1 MPARQGDGGRADRPS
16 PGSMSS
22 DISPQRYHC
31 RKDGEAGILGT
42 DFTIFPFFPEKQT
55 ANEPGSWTMGHGVET
70 GYSVRKGQTPTS
82 SEKLLRMIRGAGV
95 AAAASRDEAMVREV
109 AADTPRARNG
119 GFSFWRSRVV
129 VGVDVSRR
137 GVAVAA
143 VRGRDGEFEVLAL
156 EKADIDPSLSFDS
169 DEFSRILGATVSR
182 ACLHIPHPE
191 IWCAVSS
198 SQADMRL
205 VGVPKVPASQRD
217 NAVFWTARKEL
228 SFDEKTV
235 IFDYEDRGELVDKGT
250 VKTAVF
256 AHTIPRDTV
265 ARRRMAFER
274 AGYPLAGM
282 TLTAFA
288 DQNVFR
294 SGCLP
299 PPPGGAATLH
309 VGDNWSRLEIYRD
322 GDLVFTR
329 GIKAAM
335 TALAG
340 AVQEGLAEAAAPAP
354 APVFETPQASVRAAE
369 PRIPEGPGE
378 VVIDLDG
385 DGPGFG
391 DSGEPRLLTLDLS
404 GSAAESVPLSPPH
417 IAQSAQSAQP
427 DMDEA
432 DARPSAAGSAAGSA
446 DGMDDED
453 ARDVLM
459 TLVEGHPE
467 LAPGRPGHGLSAEE
481 VMDLAD
487 PALSRLA
494 RQVEMTLKH
503 YRETLGNDP
512 VGALYVSGPLAAAPA
527 FLEYL
532 EGHLGIP
539 CEPFDPLGAPGVRRS
554 GESPDPQAMSLAG
567 RCAFQQALGV
577 ALSRARMTPNLFVTY
592 KERREARRVALVNRA
607 TLGVFCLLLLLLA
620 GYAVFESGRNRTR
633 ASELA
638 AISKQVESQGVMVDT
653 AVLNKA
659 AQEAKQ
665 TQDAIRAFAAKNLG
679 LGAISELTALTPPQ
693 VKLISLT
700 VDMGPPAREPV
711 PAAGGK
717 AKPAVRYIKKI
728 IIDGVVEGDSQ
739 LFESVLAGYLV
750 NLQNSPL
757 LGDSTVSKRDVETI
771 GGVQALHFVV
781 SLALAGQ

>member
-1 MPARQGDGGRADRPS
+1 
-16 PGSMSS
+16 
-22 DISPQRYHC
+22 
-31 RKDGEAGILGT
+31 
-42 DFTIFPFFPEKQT
+42 
-55 ANEPGSWTMGHGVET
+55 MGHGVET

-95 AAAASRDEAMVREV
+95 TAAAGRDEAMAREV
-109 AADTPRARNG
+109 AADAPRARGG
-119 GFSFWRSRVV
+119 GFSFWRSRAV

-169 DEFSRILGATVSR
+169 DEFSRILGAVVSR

-191 IWCAVSS
+191 IWCGVSS

-205 VGVPKVPASQRD
+205 VGVPKVPSSQRD

-228 SFDEKTV
+228 SFDEKNV
-235 IFDYEDRGELVDKGT
+235 IFDYEDRGELVDKGA

-256 AHTIPRDTV
+256 AHTIPRDAV

-274 AGYPLAGM
+274 AGYSLAGM

-322 GDLVFTR
+322 GNLVFTR

-340 AVQEGLAEAAAPAP
+340 AVQEGLAEAAAPEP
-354 APVFETPQASVRAAE
+354 APVAESPQAPLRAAE
-369 PRIPEGPGE
+369 SRIPEGSAE

-385 DGPGFG
+385 HGSGLA

-404 GSAAESVPLSPPH
+404 GSTSDSVPLAPP
-417 IAQSAQSAQP
+417 QSAQAAQS
-427 DMDEA
+427 DEDGA
-432 DARPSAAGSAAGSA
+432 DVRPSAAGSAGDSAGGSA
-446 DGMDDED
+446 DGVDDED
-453 ARDVLM
+453 AREVLM
-459 TLVEGHPE
+459 TLVQGHPE

-512 VGALYVSGPLAAAPA
+512 VGALYVSGSLAAAPA

-539 CEPFDPLGAPGVRRS
+539 CEPFDPLGAPGVSRS
-554 GESPDPQAMSLAG
+554 GDCPDLQAMSLAG

-577 ALSRARMTPNLFVTY
+577 ALSRPRMTPNLFVTY

-620 GYAVFESGRNRTR
+620 GYSVFESGRNQTR

-638 AISKQVESQGVMVDT
+638 AISKQVESQGIMVDT
-653 AVLNKA
+653 AVLNTA

-679 LGAISELTALTPPQ
+679 LGAVSEVTALTPPE

-711 PAAGGK
+711 LAAAGGK
-717 AKPAVRYIKKI
+717 AAQAKPVAKYIKKI